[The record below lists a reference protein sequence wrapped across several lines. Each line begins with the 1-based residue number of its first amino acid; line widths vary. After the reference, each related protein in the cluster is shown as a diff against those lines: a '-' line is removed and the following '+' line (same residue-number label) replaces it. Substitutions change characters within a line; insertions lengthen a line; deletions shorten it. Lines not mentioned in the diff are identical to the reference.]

1 MFDCRVCD
9 FFMQEA
15 SWEFGKRQVSK
26 EWPENGNVKFDDY
39 QVRYREGLDFVLKG
53 ISCEI
58 RGGEK
63 VS

>member
-1 MFDCRVCD
+1 
-9 FFMQEA
+9 MQEA

-39 QVRYREGLDFVLKG
+39 QVRYREGLDLVLKG